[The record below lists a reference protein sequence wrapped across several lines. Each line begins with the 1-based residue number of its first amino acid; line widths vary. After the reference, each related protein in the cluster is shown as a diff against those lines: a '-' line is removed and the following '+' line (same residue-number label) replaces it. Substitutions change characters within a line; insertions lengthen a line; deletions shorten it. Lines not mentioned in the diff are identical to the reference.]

1 MKRIAV
7 FAAALA
13 AVAAWAAILG
23 ALARRQPPPSPALQ
37 CDNPYRKIYK

>member
-7 FAAALA
+7 FAAARA

-23 ALARRQPPPSPALQ
+23 ALARRQLPPRPARQ
-37 CDNPYRKIYK
+37 CDNPDRKSYK